1 MPPQVDSTIGPA
13 ITVRAK
19 VGRVVQKVLPNI
31 DEWQWNR
38 KRDREVVELR
48 RALDYSSRLGGLR
61 STGAATRPSHVVVV
75 PMEGDSHASW
85 KPAGGNFFFEIAQAA
100 REYAGAEKVTVFSRD
115 PAESVADWHERL
127 IRLLIDSGATH
138 LIAQVEKDP
147 DDFES
152 YTWDVFW
159 PELAQRWDGVFL
171 GVLFDSAYRW
181 ITIPARRVA
190 RASDR
195 FVLVDICMPMDNSM
209 VKGRPEV
216 GPVNMPV
223 SNLSLSIIDEHT
235 SEMEQEIDVS
245 FIGALYP
252 VRVQLIEDL
261 RSRGVN
267 VAVNPHRPD
276 ATSNLEESRANQPTY
291 VDYMAGLKRS
301 RMTINFSISSA
312 LNSQQ
317 LKTRVLEAAS
327 MGCLVLTDDIG
338 RTDQFWK
345 PGEEYGYFS
354 SLEELPSVI
363 EGFLNDPDKLAGAQV
378 AGMKRA
384 REINVSSFWG
394 GIDSVLSRRGLP
406 VIASPATE
414 RSD

>member
-13 ITVRAK
+13 VTLRAK
-19 VGRVVQKVLPNI
+19 IGRAVQKVLPNL

-38 KRDREVVELR
+38 KRDREVIEIR
-48 RALDYSSRLGGLR
+48 RALDYPARLGNLR

-100 REYAGAEKVTVFSRD
+100 REYAGAEKVTVFSRN

-127 IRLLIDSGATH
+127 IRLLIDTGATH

-147 DDFES
+147 EDFES

-159 PELAQRWDGVFL
+159 PELSQRWDGVFL

-190 RASDR
+190 RISDR
-195 FVLVDICMPMDNSM
+195 FVLVDICMPMDGSM

-223 SNLSLSIIDEHT
+223 SNLSLSIIDERT
-235 SEMEQEIDVS
+235 AGVVKEFDVS

-252 VRVQLIEDL
+252 IRVQLIEEL
-261 RSRGVN
+261 RARGVN
-267 VAVNPHRPD
+267 VAVNPHRTD
-276 ATSNLEESRANQPTY
+276 VATNLDESRTNQPTY

-327 MGCLVLTDDIG
+327 MGCLVLTDDVG
-338 RTDQFWK
+338 RTDVFWK

-354 SLEELPSVI
+354 SLEELPSLI
-363 EGFLNDPDKLAGAQV
+363 EEFLKDPQRLASAQA

-394 GIDSVLSRRGLP
+394 GIDSVLRERLLP
-406 VIASPATE
+406 VIV
-414 RSD
+414 